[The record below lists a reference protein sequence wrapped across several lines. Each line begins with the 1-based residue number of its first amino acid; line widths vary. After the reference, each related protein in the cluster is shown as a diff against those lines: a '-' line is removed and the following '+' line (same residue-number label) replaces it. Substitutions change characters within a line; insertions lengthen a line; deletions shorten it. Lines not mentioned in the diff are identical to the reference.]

1 MPKPIRETQ
10 VLKLVSIT
18 RLSLKFW
25 ALWFT
30 CTLQYS
36 VECNVYLVY
45 LYKLDR
51 STITPELTVIIQ
63 RKIYCS
69 NFKNEEGGGVGN
81 GRR

>member
-1 MPKPIRETQ
+1 MTIPCF
-10 VLKLVSIT
+10 
-18 RLSLKFW
+18 KFR
-25 ALWFT
+25 AQWFT

-69 NFKNEEGGGVGN
+69 NFKNEEGGGGGGWATEEGKILQWRGECIN
-81 GRR
+81 